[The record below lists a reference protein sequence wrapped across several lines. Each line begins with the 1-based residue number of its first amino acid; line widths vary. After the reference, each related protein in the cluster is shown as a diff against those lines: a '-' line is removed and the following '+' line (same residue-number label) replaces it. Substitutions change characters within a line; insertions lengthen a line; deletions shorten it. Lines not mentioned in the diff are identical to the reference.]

1 MSEETP
7 RKEYLDATYDM
18 FLGSIMGEKSEY
30 DRFLEWVHD
39 VEDDDAFPFETCR
52 VGAQRPQVS
61 MRRTSGELLDV
72 INMSSYNYLGFGYH
86 PDVIEAAKEALDLY
100 GLGAA
105 SSPVHSGGFEVHRK
119 LERTLVDFM
128 GLDGRSASVFSSG
141 YGVNTGVISALMRR
155 RHHIVLDRA
164 AHMSILEGAQ
174 LAGSK
179 LHYFEHNDVD
189 QLREI
194 LKEIQS
200 KKKRRVLV
208 CTEGVF
214 SADGDF
220 GNLRGIV
227 EAAKEY
233 DAMTLVDEAHSF
245 LVAGENGRGVAEAH
259 GVLEDVDLY
268 VTTFSKALG
277 GVGGAVIASEEMAR
291 YINWYAKCRMFSCAI
306 DPAVTA
312 GVTKAL
318 ELGGSS
324 IGDER
329 RKRVKSNAMKLRE
342 MLASDV
348 DLGVSESWIVTV
360 NYGDEERT
368 IPLLDALQRKGLDAS
383 VLQFP
388 AVPVGESRIRL
399 FVTSEHTDD
408 QLRKAA
414 DIIIAAANEIGFS
427 TRSS

>member
-1 MSEETP
+1 MTQEA

-18 FLGSIMGEKSEY
+18 FIGSVAGERTEY
-30 DRFLEWVHD
+30 SRFLEWVKE
-39 VEDDDAFPFETCR
+39 VEGDDAFPFETCR
-52 VGAQRPQVS
+52 TGAQRPHVS
-61 MRRTSGELLDV
+61 MRRTGGEQLEV
-72 INMSSYNYLGFGYH
+72 INMSSYNYLGLGYH
-86 PDVIEAAKEALDLY
+86 PEVIRAAKAALDVY

-119 LERTLVDFM
+119 LERTLLDFM
-128 GLDGRSASVFSSG
+128 DLPGRGASVFSSG

-155 RHHIVLDRA
+155 RHHIVVDRA

-179 LHYFEHNDVD
+179 LHYFEHNDTD
-189 QLREI
+189 QLRDILQEI
-194 LKEIQS
+194 TATKR
-200 KKKRRVLV
+200 RRVLV

-220 GNLRGIV
+220 GALAGIV
-227 EAAKEY
+227 ETAKEY
-233 DAMTLVDEAHSF
+233 GAMVLLDEAHSF
-245 LVAGENGRGVAEAH
+245 LVAGERGRGVAEAQ
-259 GVLEDVDLY
+259 GVLEHVDLY

-306 DPAVTA
+306 APAVTA
-312 GVTKAL
+312 GVTQAL
-318 ELGGSS
+318 ELGMGSV
-324 IGDER
+324 GDER
-329 RKRVKSNAMKLRE
+329 RARVLRNASLLRE
-342 MLASDV
+342 LLCDEVDV
-348 DLGVSESWIVTV
+348 GVSQSWIVTV

-368 IPLLDALQRKGLDAS
+368 IPLLDALQRRGLDAS

-399 FVTSEHTDD
+399 FVTSEHTQA
-408 QLRKAA
+408 QLREAA
-414 DIIIAAANEIGFS
+414 DIVIATAGQLGFS
-427 TRSS
+427 KRSQ